1 MPLVGKE
8 EVVRTR
14 IEILWHETQ
23 VVTINTYL
31 IIKDRYNKKRD
42 FFFWVSENIFI
53 SFGGARCNFLS
64 SLYIYLSH
72 IKYC

>member
-1 MPLVGKE
+1 MPLVEKE

-31 IIKDRYNKKRD
+31 IIKDRYNKNRELRK
-42 FFFWVSENIFI
+42 
-53 SFGGARCNFLS
+53 
-64 SLYIYLSH
+64 
-72 IKYC
+72 